1 MEGRN
6 KYAPSKT
13 ALTMAELKANLAE
26 ARKGL
31 EKAVRELGDAEAALK
46 WTRDK
51 LVEVE
56 AENRKL
62 KLMILRMTEQG
73 VADGKSDSR

>member
-1 MEGRN
+1 MVGRN

-13 ALTMAELKANLAE
+13 ALTMAELKENLTE

-31 EKAVRELGDAEAALK
+31 EKAVRDLGDAEAALK
-46 WTRDK
+46 WTRGK

>member
-1 MEGRN
+1 MVGRN

-13 ALTMAELKANLAE
+13 ALTMAELKENLTE

-46 WTRDK
+46 WTRAK

-73 VADGKSDSR
+73 VADVKSDSR